1 MRTLKNQIGWCAQ
14 AQWVLGATMI
24 GALAVFYIFG
34 YRPETR
40 KLAELNEQIDRK
52 QRELQTSQTRTV
64 IREQVELDVIKL
76 KRRLENFDE
85 RLPKQQELGQ
95 FIRDVNRLSH
105 QSMLRPF
112 NVEYP
117 PTGTQRSELFTEVPI
132 TLKFEGDFLSV
143 FSFLRQMEQM
153 QRLTRVRNLTIKQSK
168 DLSGHVS
175 VDLQMYIY
183 FVDSEG

>member
-1 MRTLKNQIGWCAQ
+1 MRTLKTQIGWCAR
-14 AQWVLGATMI
+14 AQWVLGATMV
-24 GALAVFYIFG
+24 GALGAFYLFG
-34 YRPETR
+34 FRPETQR
-40 KLAELNEQIDRK
+40 LSKLNEQIDRK
-52 QRELQTSQTRTV
+52 QLELQDNQSRTT
-64 IREQVELDVIKL
+64 IRQQVEKDVIEL
-76 KRRLENFDE
+76 ERRLEKFDA

-117 PTGTQRSELFTEVPI
+117 PTGPQRSELFTEVPI

-153 QRLTRVRNLTIKQSK
+153 QRLTRVRNLNIRQSA
-168 DLSGHVS
+168 DLSGHVT